1 MLIIFTLHSVRTLEM
16 PAPDSELIDIAV
28 NRDGFHR
35 SNCVASTVK
44 QDGDLNWA
52 PVT

>member
-1 MLIIFTLHSVRTLEM
+1 MPIIFTLHSIRTVEM
-16 PAPDSELIDIAV
+16 SVFDSELIDTTV

-35 SNCVASTVK
+35 NNYAACTRK